1 MIFDTDVLIGAT
13 RGDPSAGRVIDV
25 TTNRALSIISFMEL
39 LQDARSRL
47 EARAIRQSLVA
58 LRFRVLPR
66 LLSNY

>member
-39 LQDARSRL
+39 LQGARPGSKLVQFGSRSWHSGSESCL
-47 EARAIRQSLVA
+47 DC
-58 LRFRVLPR
+58 
-66 LLSNY
+66 